1 MIIEKKCWPKYFESI
16 VSGDKNFEVRIA
28 DFEAKKGDTLILK
41 EWAPDTKQYTGREIK
56 KEITYVA
63 KMENLE
69 KFWSKEEL
77 EKYGIQVIGMK

>member
-1 MIIEKKCWPKYFESI
+1 
-16 VSGDKNFEVRIA
+16 
-28 DFEAKKGDTLILK
+28 LK